1 MPEVFRQLQELDEKR
16 IRNIRHFVAHSA
28 DVERNVFPIINKCL
42 DGIINAANQIN
53 EKQVSMINLL
63 INMHYILIYNPVN
76 ILKKILNFIDN
87 FEIRV

>member
-16 IRNIRHFVAHSA
+16 IRNVRQFMAHSA

-53 EKQVSMINLL
+53 EKQVKDSFSF
-63 INMHYILIYNPVN
+63 VN
-76 ILKKILNFIDN
+76 YYK
-87 FEIRV
+87 RVMF